1 MEGEKKVLNSK
12 VLFTWLSVVSSTMIF
27 AGLTSGYI
35 VSQGDAAR
43 KWIIFSLPSYFLVST
58 IVVLLSSLTLYL
70 AFRFVKDNE
79 VGKAKIFLF
88 STILLAL
95 VFLLTQFL
103 AYKELVENG
112 LYLLTN
118 VAVSFVYVISFMHA
132 LHIILGLIFLIITL
146 VRAYQFRLH
155 SQSTLSIKVTSIFWH
170 FLSFLWLYL
179 YAFLWYFGQ
188 SSNS

>member
-43 KWIIFSLPSYFLVST
+43 KWIVFSLPTYFLVST
-58 IVVLLSSLTLYL
+58 VVVLLSSLTLYL
-70 AFRFVKDNE
+70 ASRFVKDNE
-79 VGKAKIFLF
+79 IGKAKIFLF
-88 STILLAL
+88 LTILLAL
-95 VFLLTQFL
+95 GFLLTQFL

-146 VRAYQFRLH
+146 VRAYQYRLH
-155 SQSTLSIKVTSIFWH
+155 SQSMLSIKVTSIFWH

-188 SSNS
+188 SNNS